1 MLTVKSAAE
10 KLGISE
16 AMIYGWCASG
26 RLAHLRLGGAKK
38 RGSIRIQEAD
48 LDAFLDGCK
57 QGERND
63 VVPVATPPP
72 LKLRHLQL

>member
-1 MLTVKSAAE
+1 MLTVKAAAE

-26 RLAHLRLGGAKK
+26 RLAHLRLGGAEK
-38 RGSIRIQEAD
+38 RGSIRIQESD
-48 LDAFLDGCK
+48 LEAFLGSCK
-57 QGERND
+57 QGERKD
-63 VVPVATPPP
+63 VVPVVKPPP